1 LFAPVPAVYAASIET
16 GYSPEGTA
24 LQLVLK
30 TIDSAQQEIRLMGY
44 SFTSPEVAGALVR
57 AKRRGVDVK
66 VVLDWKANT
75 GKQNQASLAAMNLLV
90 NAGIPVR
97 TVSQY
102 KIMHDKVIIADG
114 RNIEVGSFNYTRAAE
129 RVNSENVLVVWDVPV
144 VAQRYLQHWQS
155 RWNGGTDWHSSLR
168 LAGQR
173 GAQRVP
179 RPFHRLR
186 AGLRGGLLRGVERL
200 PCAAY
205 AADVGDQC
213 HFGHYRGWRVVA
225 DRPRRL
231 GQLPELYRGADRQH

>member
-1 LFAPVPAVYAASIET
+1 MYAASIET

-57 AKRRGVDVK
+57 AKQRGLDVK

-75 GKQNQASLAAMNLLV
+75 GKQNQASQAAMNLLV

-102 KIMHDKVIIADG
+102 KIMHDKVIIADD
-114 RNIEVGSFNYTRAAE
+114 RNIEVGSFNYTRAAD
-129 RVNSENVLVVWDVPV
+129 RVNSENVLVVWDVPA

-155 RWNGGTDWHSSLR
+155 RWNGGTDWHSS
-168 LAGQR
+168 
-173 GAQRVP
+173 
-179 RPFHRLR
+179 
-186 AGLRGGLLRGVERL
+186 
-200 PCAAY
+200 Y
-205 AADVGDQC
+205 
-213 HFGHYRGWRVVA
+213 
-225 DRPRRL
+225 
-231 GQLPELYRGADRQH
+231 